1 MERKLKYQKL
11 CVGYSVKHDFGLQY
25 SVSIFNHKLIN
36 PQKNKLMKNYILLV
50 VAAVMFL
57 PSFAQLKINDVT
69 LPATFK
75 TGETNLVL
83 NGGGVRKKAFFKV
96 YVAGLYL
103 TQKSK
108 NAEAIINEDK
118 PLVVRIAITSSL
130 VSSDNMSESIREGFA
145 KSMKGNTASLQSKID
160 EFIATF
166 KKEAIKTGD
175 VYDLVYTPGVGVKA
189 YKNSKLQVT
198 IEGLEFKKALIGIW
212 LSADPVDADLKTGL
226 LGS

>member
-1 MERKLKYQKL
+1 M
-11 CVGYSVKHDFGLQY
+11 
-25 SVSIFNHKLIN
+25 
-36 PQKNKLMKNYILLV
+36 
-50 VAAVMFL
+50 
-57 PSFAQLKINDVT
+57 
-69 LPATFK
+69 
-75 TGETNLVL
+75 
-83 NGGGVRKKAFFKV
+83 
-96 YVAGLYL
+96 
-103 TQKSK
+103 
-108 NAEAIINEDK
+108 
-118 PLVVRIAITSSL
+118 VRIAITSSL